1 MEYLDIVD
9 ENGNPTGETVER
21 SYAHK
26 YGIRHR
32 TAHVWIVRKTEAGV
46 DILLQ
51 KRAMIKTFPGCYDIS
66 SAGHI
71 QAGQDFKE
79 SAIRELNEE
88 LGITADES
96 ELILCGE
103 RHIVWDDVFFG
114 EEFHDRQFTKVF
126 ILWKDIDE
134 GDLTLQEE
142 EVDSVRWMD
151 LEDCIK
157 GVSAHTFDNCIAPE
171 ELEMIRTTTSSLME
185 RNI

>member
-9 ENGNPTGETVER
+9 DNGNPTGETVER
-21 SYAHK
+21 AYAHK

-32 TAHVWIVRKTEAGV
+32 TAHVWLVRKTGNGV
-46 DILLQ
+46 EILLQ
-51 KRAMIKTFPGCYDIS
+51 KRALTKTFPGCYDIS

-88 LGITADES
+88 LGIIADES

-126 ILWKDIDE
+126 IIWKDVDE
-134 GDLTLQEE
+134 IELTLQEE

-151 LEDCIK
+151 LEECIR
-157 GVSAHTFDNCIAPE
+157 GVTEHTFENCTALE
-171 ELEMIRTTTSSLME
+171 ELEMIGKAIRGC
-185 RNI
+185 RK